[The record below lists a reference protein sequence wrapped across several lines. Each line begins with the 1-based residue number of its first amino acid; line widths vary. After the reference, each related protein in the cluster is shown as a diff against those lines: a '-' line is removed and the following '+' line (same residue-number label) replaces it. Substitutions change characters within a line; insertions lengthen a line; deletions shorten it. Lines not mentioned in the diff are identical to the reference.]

1 MALQEHGNADF
12 GGSAFV
18 RDRSLLWKKRGIE
31 GNMAQQEL
39 GENGCISI
47 FFLVGFPRRIL
58 ILSSLRSSSHDAFS
72 IIIKRRFRQLRLAY
86 FFKRVSFFFLGWMD
100 GRTKNP
106 MAGAPCFVYLSLRCF
121 N

>member
-18 RDRSLLWKKRGIE
+18 RDRSLLWEKRGIE

-47 FFLVGFPRRIL
+47 FFLVGFPR
-58 ILSSLRSSSHDAFS
+58 
-72 IIIKRRFRQLRLAY
+72 
-86 FFKRVSFFFLGWMD
+86 
-100 GRTKNP
+100 
-106 MAGAPCFVYLSLRCF
+106 
-121 N
+121 